1 MRITFCTLGCKLNF
15 AESSAIGKALLGLGH
30 VRAKQ
35 GETADVVVLN
45 TCSVTDAADH
55 KGRQAIHRL
64 RRQHPQ
70 AVLIVTGCYAALKG
84 QEIMAMPEVDY
95 VVGANEKDRV
105 VEIVERLDEG
115 CSLDEGLRIKD
126 ERRNSADSDFSAPNT
141 AGEAPASSVIAGE
154 DACAPGQSAG
164 ETPASPGALQHGAA
178 WRPHLLEGDTRQ
190 ESFFPA
196 CSWDDRTRCFLKVQD
211 GCNYF
216 CTYCTIPL
224 ARGRSRNASIAD
236 IVAQAEQA
244 LRDGAREIVL
254 TGVNIGD
261 FGRST
266 SERFID
272 LLRALDA
279 LDEGLRIKDER
290 LNSSDLD
297 VSASNVHTAGE
308 TPASPLPPCPL
319 PPSSQAVRGSV
330 PASPVGSPSSCVLH
344 PVFDYR
350 IRISSCEPNLLTDE
364 VIDFVANS
372 KHFAPHFHIP
382 LQSGNNEML
391 KIMHRHYDREL
402 FAERVA
408 HIRERMPNAFIGV
421 DCMVG
426 VRGETEERWED
437 YLAFVKQL
445 DVSQLHVFT
454 YSERANTRMLE
465 MDLYVVPKK
474 ERERRSKIL
483 HAVSAEKLQAF
494 YAKHQGEEAMVLWE
508 GKKEDGMMAGFTEN
522 YIKVHAP
529 YDKAKV
535 NTFEVVRI

>member
-1 MRITFCTLGCKLNF
+1 MKIAFCTLGCKLNF
-15 AESSAIGKALLGLGH
+15 AESSAIGKALLGQGH

-35 GETADVVVLN
+35 GEAADVVVLN

-70 AVLIVTGCYAALKG
+70 AVLIVTGCYAELKG
-84 QEIMAMPEVDY
+84 QEIKAMPEVDY
-95 VVGANEKDRV
+95 VLGANEKERV
-105 VEIVERLDEG
+105 VEIIKGLDEG
-115 CSLDEGLRIKD
+115 ISLDEGLRIKD
-126 ERRNSADSDFSAPNT
+126 KRQNSTDSETSETKVISP
-141 AGEAPASSVIAGE
+141 SSCVLH
-154 DACAPGQSAG
+154 PSSKH
-164 ETPASPGALQHGAA
+164 ET
-178 WRPHLLEGDTRQ
+178 
-190 ESFFPA
+190 FFPA

-236 IVAQAEQA
+236 IVAQAVQA

-266 SERFID
+266 GERFID
-272 LLRALDA
+272 LLRALDE
-279 LDEGLRIKDER
+279 LGTLPNPPYKGGSRE
-290 LNSSDLD
+290 NSSD
-297 VSASNVHTAGE
+297 SE
-308 TPASPLPPCPL
+308 TSEKK
-319 PPSSQAVRGSV
+319 VI
-330 PASPVGSPSSCVLH
+330 SPSSCVLH
-344 PVFDYR
+344 PSSYPYR
-350 IRISSCEPNLLTDE
+350 LRISSCEPNLLTDE

-382 LQSGNNEML
+382 LQSGNNEVL

-494 YAKHQGEEAMVLWE
+494 YAKHQGEEATVLWE
-508 GKKEDGMMAGFTEN
+508 GKREEGMMAGFTEN